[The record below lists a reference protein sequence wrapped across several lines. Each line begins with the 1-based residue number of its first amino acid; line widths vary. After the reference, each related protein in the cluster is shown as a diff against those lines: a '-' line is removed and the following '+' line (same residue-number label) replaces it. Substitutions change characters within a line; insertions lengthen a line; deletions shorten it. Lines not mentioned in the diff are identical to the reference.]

1 MAKDA
6 QKTTV
11 SITPGQNEPVNNV
24 LKFEDL
30 VAHAKQGAAK
40 LARSRGA
47 AKHRDRLDD
56 VQRLAAD
63 LDKTLRALR
72 AAAPDQPV
80 VSRARRTRAR
90 KRKA

>member
-11 SITPGQNEPVNNV
+11 SITPGRNEPVNNV

-30 VAHAKQGAAK
+30 VAQAKQGASK

-47 AKHRDRLDD
+47 AKQRDRLDD
-56 VQRLAAD
+56 VKRLAAD
-63 LDKTLRALR
+63 LETTLRALR
-72 AAAPDQPV
+72 AAAPDQPGGP
-80 VSRARRTRAR
+80 RARRPRAR